1 MKCKLDNAFRCFL
14 VNFMKNGY
22 QLEKR
27 ISLVATWNC
36 HIHSYN
42 RNSHLHNYNRDSH
55 ARNALQ
61 KMILA
66 WLQRTPTCIIPIK
79 LVTHIFAAKTLT
91 CINAAETS
99 NTIALKF
106 WDEFNVNSVLLYF
119 PSYRSIKIWHLY
131 FKNVEKKAI
140 RPVDQDTKTF
150 PILRNILPW

>member
-14 VNFMKNGY
+14 ANFMKNGY
-22 QLEKR
+22 QLERR

-55 ARNALQ
+55 ARNALL

-99 NTIALKF
+99 NCKLQQKQSPALLQQK
-106 WDEFNVNSVLLYF
+106 DPLRKCSRKYHRHNCN
-119 PSYRSIKIWHLY
+119 
-131 FKNVEKKAI
+131 
-140 RPVDQDTKTF
+140 KTSK
-150 PILRNILPW
+150 PA